1 MDQTSFFTIPP
12 GCPFAADLAKGLLS
26 GYAPEELARAEI
38 YLPTRRA
45 VRALQAA
52 FLQAS
57 KGQALLLPKLHAIGD
72 IDEDE
77 ALSYHTLARLDDASL
92 PPAIPQMRR
101 LCLIAKQ
108 VQSFP
113 ISGQNPSQAQAFA
126 LARALIQTFDQVQN
140 AEFDMAEMAELWPK
154 ELASHWQDIAQFLSI
169 MWQFWPRI
177 LESEGAMDPVA
188 RRIAM
193 MERQGAIWQAE
204 MPSHLIIIAGSTGTL
219 PATQKLMRIVADLP
233 QGRVIFPGMLPDIT
247 PEDWQAI
254 CADKVHPLHPLSV
267 TLKALSLAS
276 DDVKIWP
283 ASVSGLQKCAP
294 RTAFLQE
301 VMRPAS
307 QTEKWRALAGG
318 AASSDDNILMAK
330 QSYQGFRRLEAQDSH
345 EEAAIIALAMRQTLE
360 VPEKTAILVT
370 ADRQLAHMVQSELRR
385 FEIEIDDSAGEALS
399 QTSLGTYL
407 MLLARLIT
415 SHDLV
420 NDLIALAAHP
430 LAAGQCDRV
439 MFRKQMALLNK
450 RYLRGAL
457 SFDDGAGLVAH
468 LGKEPELQDFVK
480 KHLLEPLAPLL
491 EANIGVSGEA
501 NGQASLAD
509 YARLL
514 GQVAED
520 FCATKSDDEGE
531 AMMRLWSGPE
541 GEAAANALQELSL
554 YGGDFALSHDG
565 FADIFHGIISAIDV
579 RRPFQK
585 QSRLAILGA
594 VESRMIS
601 ADLVILSG
609 LNEGVWPPKAG
620 QDLWMNQA
628 MAERIGL
635 PHKQWRIALSAHDFM
650 MAASLPEVLITRARR
665 TNDSLTLPSR
675 WLTRMDA
682 VMGALKIEDLI
693 APKMPDEFAEVL
705 THRAQQTVQPIAPP
719 APKPPVSMR
728 PTRFSATQFDG
739 LIGDPYGVY
748 AKKILGLRALAPVNE
763 APNAALKGTLFH
775 KALQLFTQSY
785 PEGEIGPAHLPL
797 LIEIAEPLFAPWES
811 HYEVRHFWWPQ
822 FIAVATWF
830 VQADNALRKSG
841 DISFAEVQGTVEITI
856 AERRFTVSAK
866 ADRIVRH
873 DDGSVTIIDYKTGT
887 APSKKSVDGARSTQ
901 MLIEAALITNGGY
914 QTITDGADIRALTYW
929 KLQGRGKE
937 SGLIS
942 DVTPKEFAPEGLLET
957 VTSLLARFE
966 DPDMAYHAEP
976 DPRGKQRYSD
986 YRHLAR
992 IKEWRVLEVNHD

>member
-1 MDQTSFFTIPP
+1 MMKAMDQTSFFTIPP
-12 GCPFAADLAKGLLS
+12 GCPFAADLAKGLLL

-57 KGQALLLPKLHAIGD
+57 NGHALLLPKLHAIGD

-77 ALSYHTLARLDDASL
+77 ALSYQTLARLDDASL

-101 LCLIAKQ
+101 LCLVARQ

-113 ISGQNPSQAQAFA
+113 ISGQKPSEAQAFA

-140 AEFDMAEMAELWPK
+140 AEFDMAEIADLWPK

-193 MERQGAIWQAE
+193 MERQGALWQAE
-204 MPSHLIIIAGSTGTL
+204 MPSHPIIIAGSTGTL
-219 PATQKLMRIVADLP
+219 AATQKLMRIVADLP
-233 QGRVIFPGMLPDIT
+233 QGCVIFPGMLPDIT

-267 TLKALSLAS
+267 TFKALSLAH

-283 ASVSGLQKCAP
+283 ASLPGLEASAP

-307 QTEKWRALAGG
+307 QTEKWRALAGNETS
-318 AASSDDNILMAK
+318 ALMAK
-330 QSYQGFRRLEAQDSH
+330 QSYQGFRRLEAQDNH

-370 ADRQLAHMVQSELRR
+370 ADRQLARMVQSELRR
-385 FEIEIDDSAGEALS
+385 FNVEIDDSAGESLS

-415 SHDLV
+415 SHDLIT
-420 NDLIALAAHP
+420 DLIALAAHP

-439 MFRKQMALLNK
+439 IFRKQMGVLN
-450 RYLRGAL
+450 RHYLRGPL
-457 SFDDGAGLVAH
+457 SFDDGEGLLAH
-468 LGKEPELQDFVK
+468 LGKEPELQNFAKD
-480 KHLLEPLAPLL
+480 HLLGPLAPLI
-491 EANIGVSGEA
+491 AASGE
-501 NGQASLAD
+501 ASLAD
-509 YARLL
+509 CARLL

-520 FCATKSDDEGE
+520 FTATKADDEGE
-531 AMMRLWSGPE
+531 AVLRLWSGPE
-541 GEAAANALQELSL
+541 GEAAANALQELAL
-554 YGGDFALSHDG
+554 YGTDFTLPYDG
-565 FADIFHGIISAIDV
+565 FADIFHTIISGIDV
-579 RRPFQK
+579 RHPFQK

-665 TNDSLTLPSR
+665 TNDSPTLPSR

-682 VMGALKIEDLI
+682 VMGALKIADLI
-693 APKMPDEFAEVL
+693 APKMPDEFAEIL
-705 THRAQQTVQPIAPP
+705 TYRTQQVVTPIAPP
-719 APKPPVSMR
+719 APKPPVSLR

-739 LIGDPYGVY
+739 LIGDPYGIY
-748 AKKILGLRALAPVNE
+748 AKRILGLRALAPVNE

-775 KALQLFTQSY
+775 NALQLFTQSY
-785 PEGEIGPAHLPL
+785 PEKEIGSAHLPL
-797 LIEIAEPLFAPWES
+797 LLEIAEPLFEPWLA

-830 VQADNALRKSG
+830 VDADNALRGQG
-841 DISFAEVQGTVEITI
+841 DISFAEVQGVVEITLGD
-856 AERRFTVSAK
+856 RRFTVSAK

-887 APSKKSVDGARSTQ
+887 APSKKSVEAGRSTQ
-901 MLIEAALITNGGY
+901 MLIEAALIANGGY
-914 QTITDGADIRALTYW
+914 QTITKGADIRALTYW
-929 KLQGRGKE
+929 KLQGRGHE
-937 SGLIS
+937 SGTIL
-942 DVTPKEFAPEGLLET
+942 DVMPKGFAPEGLLEN
-957 VTSLLARFE
+957 VSSLLARFE
-966 DPDMAYHAEP
+966 DPEMAYHAEP
-976 DPRGKQRYSD
+976 DPRGRQRYSD

-992 IKEWRVLEVNHD
+992 IKEWRVLEVTHD